1 MGMDVQLHALT
12 AVPTGNNP
20 GPAEW
25 EILWAPKP
33 VRMLWRTIACPLPE
47 FETRNLQPAASSLH
61 QLSYPGSSGCTVCM
75 RKSRYMR

>member
-33 VRMLWRTIACPLPE
+33 VRMLWRTIACPY
-47 FETRNLQPAASSLH
+47 RNSKPGTSSPQPRP
-61 QLSYPGSSGCTVCM
+61 YTN
-75 RKSRYMR
+75 